1 MEREYKGNWLFQ
13 LENEIFRQV
22 AAIPMG
28 SNPTSCFKSFSL
40 FLCRKMG
47 KENRRGKQFANT
59 FRYIDDLA
67 MLNDDGEFEGSLRE
81 TYPPELEFK
90 N

>member
-1 MEREYKGNWLFQ
+1 
-13 LENEIFRQV
+13 
-22 AAIPMG
+22 
-28 SNPTSCFKSFSL
+28 
-40 FLCRKMG
+40 MG